1 MTSKVFIA
9 SYACHGASD
18 NLHPS
23 VAGGSWILA
32 GEFQKDDDARKAVQ
46 SIITVQQGGLPGPNT
61 GLMVIAAVI
70 KTA

>member
-32 GEFQKDDDARKAVQ
+32 GEFQKDDDARKAAQNV
-46 SIITVQQGGLPGPNT
+46 ITVQQVAYRGQILASWSSP
-61 GLMVIAAVI
+61 LS
-70 KTA
+70 